1 MFSLC
6 FLLPPETNA
15 LKTDEASQSE
25 FALQYQNTFSD
36 WFHHISSRTLCISE
50 GSVVVRP
57 ISTSS
62 PPIKRHS
69 AYHFI
74 IFTYSYIFLIISLY
88 LYTFQ
93 AIWAA
98 LVSSRN
104 SMEVSMLQTRI
115 DRMNKVNCFINHI
128 EKYVESLFSYS
139 SFSHD
144 MAVDGAQIGSL
155 KLFLRSFFSNRH
167 SWGPSCM
174 LGLSINLPSSAT
186 KKLLH
191 FTRLV
196 SHWPLKALNL
206 IKKRI
211 DIKKLVY
218 EASSALLL
226 LGNAANYAIINLIP
240 LLFDWMNI
248 LYFLNLLDTSWYYL
262 TDQPSQS

>member
-1 MFSLC
+1 
-6 FLLPPETNA
+6 
-15 LKTDEASQSE
+15 
-25 FALQYQNTFSD
+25 
-36 WFHHISSRTLCISE
+36 
-50 GSVVVRP
+50 
-57 ISTSS
+57 
-62 PPIKRHS
+62 
-69 AYHFI
+69 
-74 IFTYSYIFLIISLY
+74 
-88 LYTFQ
+88 
-93 AIWAA
+93 
-98 LVSSRN
+98 
-104 SMEVSMLQTRI
+104 MLQTRI

-206 IKKRI
+206 IKKKNRYQEI
-211 DIKKLVY
+211 GL
-218 EASSALLL
+218 
-226 LGNAANYAIINLIP
+226 
-240 LLFDWMNI
+240 
-248 LYFLNLLDTSWYYL
+248 
-262 TDQPSQS
+262 